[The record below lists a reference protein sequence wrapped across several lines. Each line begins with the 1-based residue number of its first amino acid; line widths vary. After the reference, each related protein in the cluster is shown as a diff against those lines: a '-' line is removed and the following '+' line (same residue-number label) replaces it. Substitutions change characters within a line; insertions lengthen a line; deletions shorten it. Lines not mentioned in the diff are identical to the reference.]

1 MPCMK
6 ILAMLVLTATLSAA
20 EPPHPSLPGPAISDS
35 VGVNIHFTD
44 AQPGEM
50 DMLAATGFRWVRMD
64 FVWAATERE
73 RGRYDFAAYDRLM
86 QSLDSQRLRAL
97 FILDYGNALYEPE
110 NAVAT
115 DAGRQAFARWAAAA
129 AAHFK
134 GRGILWEIWNEPNI
148 DVFWKP
154 TADVRQYTALALAA
168 ARAIRAAAPGEAI
181 IGPAASG
188 MDFRFLE
195 ECFKA
200 GLLEWWDAV
209 SVHPCRR
216 SDPESVA
223 TDYAKLQRLIA
234 RYAPKDRTIPILSS
248 EWGYSSTWKGFDQD
262 KMLARQW
269 LTNLA
274 NRVPLSIWYD
284 WRDDGSDPNN
294 DEDHYGMVA
303 EPYDPDREPV
313 YDPKPAW
320 RAAKTLTV
328 VLGGCRFAK
337 QLNTGRPDDF
347 AMLFVEQDGRLRLAL
362 WTTSRQPHEVTLP
375 SSPGSFRII
384 SRGRD
389 ERWTVSVPSDSF
401 TLAVTDRPL
410 YLLFDGPNPAL
421 ADAPAIHPM
430 RVGLEPVMGTT
441 LVVRVENLVDTIFKG
456 RARLVETDGLEPAA
470 AEQPLEF
477 AAGQTEAMLRFP
489 IAAKPPRAY
498 RFGLCIEDAAGARV
512 LDLPSRCYT
521 AVPDEVLTECKIFA
535 DGDAKVGSELSVA
548 VAPAPEPLPGSE
560 SAVLKIA
567 YRMDVGWKFLRLAP
581 ERADLLVIAGEPK
594 AFGIWIYGNGRQA
607 SPRLRVTDSNGQCWQ
622 PCGDDINWTGWRFVE
637 FDLSPAT
644 DHWGGIADG
653 AIHFP
658 LKWDSV
664 FLLDKSREQQAQG
677 TIYVTAPVVIY

>member
-6 ILAMLVLTATLSAA
+6 ILAMLVLIASLAAA
-20 EPPHPSLPGPAISDS
+20 EPAHPSLPGPVIPDG

-50 DMLAATGFRWVRMD
+50 EMLAAAGFRWVRMD
-64 FVWAATERE
+64 FVWSATERE

-86 QSLDSQRLRAL
+86 QSLDAHSMRAL
-97 FILDYGNALYEPE
+97 LILDYGNALYEPE

-154 TADVRQYTALALAA
+154 TADVRQYAALALAA

-181 IGPAASG
+181 IGPATSG

-209 SVHPCRR
+209 SVHPYRR
-216 SDPESVA
+216 SDPESAAV
-223 TDYAKLQRLIA
+223 DYAKLQRLIA
-234 RYAPKDRTIPILSS
+234 RYAPANKTIPILSS
-248 EWGYSSTWKGFDQD
+248 EWGYSSAWKGFDQD

-274 NRVPLSIWYD
+274 NRIPLSIWYD
-284 WRDDGSDPNN
+284 WHDDGADPNN
-294 DEDHYGMVA
+294 DEDHYGTVA
-303 EPYDPDREPV
+303 LPYHSGRDPV

-320 RAAKTLTV
+320 RAAKTLTT

-337 QLNTGRPDDF
+337 QLATGRPDDF
-347 AMLFVEQDGRLRLAL
+347 AVLFERAGQVRLAL

-375 SSPGSFRII
+375 SSPGSFELVSHVGER
-384 SRGRD
+384 RG
-389 ERWTVSVPSDSF
+389 TVTVQGDSF
-401 TLAVTDRPL
+401 TLTATDAPQ
-410 YLLFDGPNPAL
+410 YLLFNGPNPAL
-421 ADAPAIHPM
+421 ADAPAIHPL
-430 RVGLEPVMGTT
+430 RATVSPVMGMT
-441 LVVRVENLVDTIFKG
+441 LVVHVENLVDAAFKG
-456 RARLVETDGLEPAA
+456 RARLVETDGLEPVA
-470 AEQPLEF
+470 AEQSLEF
-477 AAGQTEAMLRFP
+477 AASEAEATLRFP
-489 IAAKPPRAY
+489 IAAKPSRAY
-498 RFGLCIEDAAGARV
+498 SFGLRIESADGSLI
-512 LDLPSRCYT
+512 LDLSSRCYT
-521 AVPDEVLTECKIFA
+521 AVPDEVLTDCKIFA

-560 SAVLKIA
+560 SPALKVT
-567 YRMDVGWKFLRLAP
+567 YRMDAGWKFLRLAP
-581 ERADLLVIAGEPK
+581 ERADLRAIAGEPK
-594 AFGIWIYGNGRQA
+594 AFGMWIYGNGGQT

-622 PCGDDINWTGWRFVE
+622 PIGDEINWTGWRFVE

-644 DHWGGIADG
+644 DNWGGVADN

-677 TIYVTAPVVIY
+677 IIYLTAPVVIY